1 MLLLKMGGGLLVFGA
16 CAWFGFYRAHLLG
29 RRVRWIRESMHGLQR
44 LETEIAFAA
53 TPLVSALIKPSITG
67 ASKEDNFFTVLQKL
81 LLKQVAER
89 RSTSEVDIR
98 LLWANVCAGRFY
110 SLAAHHAELGI
121 MRELGFSLGASD
133 RDDQIKHL
141 RLATQQL
148 ASLAETAQSE
158 QQKYESMWRSLGVL
172 GGSLLVV
179 LMV

>member
-1 MLLLKMGGGLLVFGA
+1 
-16 CAWFGFYRAHLLG
+16 
-29 RRVRWIRESMHGLQR
+29 
-44 LETEIAFAA
+44 
-53 TPLVSALIKPSITG
+53 
-67 ASKEDNFFTVLQKL
+67 

-98 LLWANVCAGRFY
+98 VLWANVCAGRFY